1 MQKWYWS
8 ICIAIILALGMNI
21 EKAEAS
27 EPAQRTI
34 GLHDKVLPIE
44 QTHVIEGDT
53 KVPFKE
59 ISKYLYLTV
68 TEEYGKM
75 RIEKRD
81 NLMIIDFAKN
91 TTTTNGVEQ
100 SGIPFIEIDGKMYI
114 SVKEIAYNMGFQIDY
129 FRHLHTI
136 RIYRDDYPHMDR
148 KAYEKKIAEV
158 KNNLTQATFTTNKP
172 TIYLTFDDGPN
183 KFTLMNNN
191 TLEKYNVPAT
201 FFFLGNQMKQHTSIV
216 KTIHES
222 GHYIG
227 SHSMTHD
234 KNLVYQSTESFIAE
248 MAEGAELIKKLTG
261 QTAKLIRVP
270 YGSMPHVTTGMKE
283 SLVQHGYK
291 MWDWN
296 VDSNDWRYTDKQA
309 DQIVHNVKEGVTKA
323 IQSGDRT
330 IVILLHDRS
339 QTTIALPTIIEW
351 LQNQGYTFKT
361 YDPNEHISHNF
372 HKEPSL

>member
-1 MQKWYWS
+1 MKKLYWT
-8 ICIAIILALGMNI
+8 ICIAIILTLGMNI
-21 EKAEAS
+21 EKAQAS

-44 QTHVIEGDT
+44 QTRVVDGDT
-53 KVPFKE
+53 KVPFEE
-59 ISKYLYLTV
+59 ISKYLYLTI
-68 TEEYGKM
+68 TEENKKII
-75 RIEKRD
+75 IEKRE
-81 NLMIIDFAKN
+81 NQMIIDFAKN

-100 SGIPFIEIDGKMYI
+100 SGTPFMEIDGKMYI
-114 SVKEIAYNMGFQIDY
+114 SVKEIAYSMGFQIDY

-148 KAYEKKIAEV
+148 TTYERKIADV
-158 KNNLTQATFTTNKP
+158 KNNRRHATSPSDKVTV
-172 TIYLTFDDGPN
+172 YLTFDDGPN
-183 KFTLMNNN
+183 KFTFMNNN

-201 FFFLGNQMKQHTSIV
+201 FFFLGNQMQQNASIV
-216 KTIHES
+216 KTIHDS

-248 MAEGAELIKKLTG
+248 MAEGAELIKQLTG
-261 QTAKLIRVP
+261 QTAKLVRVP
-270 YGSMPHVTTGMKE
+270 YGSTPHVTTGMKQ
-283 SLVQHGYK
+283 SLIQHGYK

-339 QTTIALPTIIEW
+339 QTTIALPSIIEW
-351 LQNQGYTFKT
+351 LKNQGYTFKA
-361 YDPNEHISHNF
+361 YNPNEHISHNF
-372 HKEPSL
+372 HKEPLL

>member
-1 MQKWYWS
+1 MKKLYWT
-8 ICIAIILALGMNI
+8 ICIAIILTLGMNI
-21 EKAEAS
+21 EKAQAS

-44 QTHVIEGDT
+44 QTRVVDGDT
-53 KVPFKE
+53 KVPFEE

-68 TEEYGKM
+68 TEENGKM
-75 RIEKRD
+75 HIEKRD
-81 NLMIIDFAKN
+81 NHMIVDFAKN
-91 TTTTNGVEQ
+91 TTTTNGVER
-100 SGIPFIEIDGKMYI
+100 SGTPFMEIDGKMYI
-114 SVKEIAYNMGFQIDY
+114 SVKEIAYSMGFQIDY

-148 KAYEKKIAEV
+148 VTYERKIADV
-158 KNNLTQATFTTNKP
+158 KNNRKHATSPSDKVTV
-172 TIYLTFDDGPN
+172 YLTFDDGPN

-191 TLEKYNVPAT
+191 TLEKYKVPAT
-201 FFFLGNQMKQHTSIV
+201 FFFLGNQMQQNASIV
-216 KTIHES
+216 KTIHDS

-248 MAEGAELIKKLTG
+248 MAEGAELIKQLTG
-261 QTAKLIRVP
+261 QTAKLVRVP
-270 YGSMPHVTTGMKE
+270 YGSTPHVTSGMKQ
-283 SLVQHGYK
+283 SLIQHGYK

-309 DQIVHNVKEGVTKA
+309 DQIVHNVKEGVNKA

-339 QTTIALPTIIEW
+339 QTTIALPAIIQW
-351 LQNQGYTFKT
+351 LQNQGYSFKT
-361 YDPNEHISHNF
+361 YNPNEHISHNF
-372 HKEPSL
+372 HKEPLL

>member
-1 MQKWYWS
+1 MKKMYLL
-8 ICIAIILALGMNI
+8 ICIAIILALWMNT

-44 QTHVIEGDT
+44 QTRVVDGDT
-53 KVPFKE
+53 KVPFEE

-68 TEEYGKM
+68 TKENKKM
-75 RIEKRD
+75 LIEKRE
-81 NLMIIDFAKN
+81 NQMIIDFEKN
-91 TTTTNGVEQ
+91 TTTINGVEQ
-100 SGIPFIEIDGKMYI
+100 PGTPFIEIDGKTYI

-136 RIYRDDYPHMDR
+136 RIYHDDYPHMDR
-148 KAYEKKIAEV
+148 QAYEKKVAEM
-158 KNNLTQATFTTNKP
+158 KNSRKQATSSSNKA

-183 KFTLMNNN
+183 KFTLMNND

-248 MAEGAELIKKLTG
+248 MAEGADLIKQITG
-261 QTAKLIRVP
+261 QTAKLVRVP
-270 YGSMPHVTTGMKE
+270 YGSMPHVTSGMKQ
-283 SLVQHGYK
+283 SLLQNGYK

-309 DQIVHNVKEGVTKA
+309 DQIVKNVQDGVTKA

-339 QTTIALPTIIEW
+339 QTTIALPAIIEW
-351 LQNQGYTFKT
+351 LQNQGHTFKT
-361 YDPNEHISHNF
+361 YNPTEHISQNF
-372 HKEPSL
+372 HHEPLL